1 MEAMVRRDV
10 MVARK
15 AYRCGAGADVIACL
29 PLRVALVGAVGVMPD
44 AGPMAG
50 HFCEL
55 KFRLSLQRAS
65 FSSSFK

>member
-1 MEAMVRRDV
+1 MVQV
-10 MVARK
+10 QVLT
-15 AYRCGAGADVIACL
+15 VIACL
-29 PLRVALVGAVGVMPD
+29 PSAVALVGAVGVMPD

-65 FSSSFK
+65 FSSSFKYMIAELQYVQWK